1 LPRFRAPDPLPQIPE
16 DAFLEDLP
24 AVADI
29 GKVLRSTAEDER
41 KVEKEREEDAFL
53 EDLPAVADIGK
64 VLRWT
69 AEDERKVEKEREEAA
84 KWPWERDEE
93 DEEEEE

>member
-1 LPRFRAPDPLPQIPE
+1 LPRFRAPDPLPQIP
-16 DAFLEDLP
+16 
-24 AVADI
+24 
-29 GKVLRSTAEDER
+29 
-41 KVEKEREEDAFL
+41 EDAFL